1 MNTRILLLVCM
12 VCMTIVPAL
21 AVSSDDYLGGSI
33 QLGGAGTQI
42 TIVPTTAGTTAA
54 ETVAPMVA
62 AAAGALQVTTTPAG
76 ASIFVD
82 GAERGI
88 SPATISDLPPGSHTL
103 LLKLGG
109 YQDLSAPVTI
119 TTGQTQTYMGTL
131 LPATTAQPALPT
143 ATRSPGFGM
152 ILGIAALGAVLLVT
166 KALR

>member
-1 MNTRILLLVCM
+1 MRILLLVCM
-12 VCMTIVPAL
+12 VCMTIVTAQ
-21 AVSSDDYLGGSI
+21 AVASDDYLGGGI
-33 QLGGAGTQI
+33 QLGGAGTRI
-42 TIVPTTAGTTAA
+42 TIEPTTAGTTAA
-54 ETVAPMVA
+54 ETVAPMAA

-82 GAERGI
+82 GLERGT
-88 SPATISDLPPGSHTL
+88 SPATVSGLSVGSHTL

-119 TTGQTQTYMGTL
+119 SAGQTQTYTGTL
-131 LPATTAQPALPT
+131 LPANTGQPALPT

-152 ILGIAALGAVLLVT
+152 IAGIAALGAVLQAA